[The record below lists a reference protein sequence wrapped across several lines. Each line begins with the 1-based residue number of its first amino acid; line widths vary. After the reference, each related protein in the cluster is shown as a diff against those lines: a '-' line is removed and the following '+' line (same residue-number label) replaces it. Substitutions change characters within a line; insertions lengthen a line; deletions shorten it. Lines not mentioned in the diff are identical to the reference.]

1 MALQKAS
8 FQEII
13 LREIFI
19 GNKIMYKGVLE
30 VIKDI
35 QFEPKT
41 RQIIIE
47 TDSGVIFTCF
57 KDDEFEF
64 DLLSTVEKLKPNA
77 ERLKGNK
84 NA

>member
-8 FQEII
+8 FQEIM

-19 GNKIMYKGVLE
+19 GNKIMYKEKLE
-30 VIKDI
+30 SIKNI

-41 RQIIIE
+41 RQIIVE
-47 TDSGVIFTCF
+47 TESGIIFPCF
-57 KDDEFEF
+57 KDDEFDF
-64 DLLSTVEKLKPNA
+64 DLLSTIDKLKPNS

-84 NA
+84 NT

>member
-8 FQEII
+8 FQEIM
-13 LREIFI
+13 LREVFI
-19 GNKIMYKGVLE
+19 GNKIMYKDFLE
-30 VIKDI
+30 TIKNI

-41 RQIIIE
+41 RQIVIE
-47 TDSGVIFTCF
+47 TESGIIFSCF

-64 DLLSTVEKLKPNA
+64 DLLSTTDKLQPNSD
-77 ERLKGNK
+77 RLKGNK